1 MKRRPPYVEKHSPPS
16 SYAVAA
22 ALEKRSGAW
31 GKVASGTLQRALF
44 LAPGLA
50 LAGVR
55 GDQLIKG
62 AFLGSVGIT
71 TWLFIL
77 YGLRRKGHVRSWAP
91 AE

>member
-1 MKRRPPYVEKHSPPS
+1 LYVEKDSPPS

-22 ALEKRSGAW
+22 ALEKRPGAW

-55 GDQLIKG
+55 GDQLVKG
-62 AFLGSVGIT
+62 AVLGSMGIT
-71 TWLFIL
+71 VWLFFL
-77 YGLRRKGHVRSWAP
+77 YSLRRRGYVKVWAP